1 MVAIRICF
9 VGDSITVGTGDD
21 RYQGWPALAAAA
33 EAARGH
39 DVTLY
44 NLGVRGD
51 TSVQIAARWHSESRA
66 RLPDDV
72 NGALVFSFGVND
84 AAIEPTADPD
94 RQRVP
99 PAQSIATARE
109 ILSTAQAWLP
119 TLMIGPTPVRV
130 DGVQIVRSPQV
141 TYDFLNERTRAINA
155 AYADLAAEL
164 GVPYLE
170 LFTELVGDPAW
181 AAALQTGDG
190 VHPAQAGYAMMAER
204 IGRWPGWRRWF
215 DG

>member
-21 RYQGWPALAAAA
+21 RYQGWPALVATA

-51 TSVQIAARWHSESRA
+51 TSVQIATRWQAESRA

-84 AAIEPTADPD
+84 AAIEPTADPN

-99 PAQSIATARE
+99 LDQSIATARE
-109 ILSTAQAWLP
+109 ILSTAQSWLP
-119 TLMIGPTPVRV
+119 TLMVGPTPVRV
-130 DGVQIVRSPQV
+130 DGVQIERSPEV
-141 TYDFLNERTRAINA
+141 TYDFSNERTQAIDA
-155 AYADLAAEL
+155 AYADLTAEL
-164 GVPYLE
+164 GVPYLA
-170 LFTELVGDPAW
+170 LFTDLAGDPAW
-181 AAALQTGDG
+181 ATALHSGDG
-190 VHPAQAGYAMMAER
+190 VHPTQTGYAMVAER
-204 IGRWPGWRRWF
+204 IVRWPSWRRWF
-215 DG
+215 GG

>member
-21 RYQGWPALAAAA
+21 RYQGWPALVAAA

-51 TSVQIAARWHSESRA
+51 TSVQLAARWQAECRA

-99 PAQSIATARE
+99 LDQSVATARQV
-109 ILSTAQAWLP
+109 LSTAQDWLP
-119 TLMIGPTPVRV
+119 TLMVGPTPVRV
-130 DGVQIVRSPQV
+130 GGVQIARSPQV
-141 TYDFLNERTRAINA
+141 TYEFLNDRTRAINE
-155 AYADLAAEL
+155 AYVVLAAEL
-164 GVPYLE
+164 GIPYLE
-170 LFTELVGDPAW
+170 LFAELADDPAW
-181 AAALQTGDG
+181 AAALATGDG
-190 VHPAQAGYAMMAER
+190 VHPTPVGYAMIAER
-204 IGRWPGWRRWF
+204 IGQWAPWRRWF
-215 DG
+215 AG

>member
-39 DVTLY
+39 DLTLY

-51 TSVQIAARWHSESRA
+51 TSIQLAARWQAECRA

-84 AAIEPTADPD
+84 AAIEPTADPE
-94 RQRVP
+94 RPRVP
-99 PAQSIATARE
+99 LAQSIATARE
-109 ILSTAQAWLP
+109 ILSTAQSWLP

-141 TYDFLNERTRAINA
+141 TYDFLNQRTQTIDA
-155 AYADLAAEL
+155 AYAKLTAEL

-170 LFTELVGDPAW
+170 LFADLEGDPDW
-181 AAALQTGDG
+181 AAALRTGDG
-190 VHPAQAGYAMMAER
+190 VHPSQAGYAMMAER
-204 IGRWPGWRRWF
+204 IARWPAWRRWF